1 MNRETSRET
10 TPMFDNV
17 FGIHERALYAA
28 ADRVSVLATNI
39 ANADTPNYKARDYDF
54 AAALSDATQGGDLTL
69 TRTHVGHLALGGE
82 GGAPGELKFRIPFQP
97 SLDGNTVEAP
107 VEQAK
112 FAENAVRFQTSLDF
126 INRSIATLQ
135 TAMTG
140 Q

>member
-1 MNRETSRET
+1 
-10 TPMFDNV
+10 MFANL

-28 ADRVSVLATNI
+28 ADRVGVLATNI

-54 AAALSDATQGGDLTL
+54 QSMLAATGSGGTL
-69 TRTHVGHLALGGE
+69 EMTRTHVGHLPIQSGGVT
-82 GGAPGELKFRIPFQP
+82 GEDLKYRIPFQP

-112 FAENAVRFQTSLDF
+112 FAENSVRYQTSLDF
-126 INRSIATLQ
+126 INRQVAAVQLAIA
-135 TAMTG
+135 G

>member
-1 MNRETSRET
+1 
-10 TPMFDNV
+10 MFDSL

-39 ANADTPNYKARDYDF
+39 ANVDTPNYKARDYDF
-54 AAALSDATQGGDLTL
+54 AATLAGTAEADGLAL
-69 TRTHVGHLALGGE
+69 TRTHVGHLPLVGDGTA
-82 GGAPGELKFRIPFQP
+82 GADLKYRIPYQP

-112 FAENAVRFQTSLDF
+112 FAENAVRYQTSLDF
-126 INRSIATLQ
+126 INRRIATMT
-135 TAMTG
+135 TALTG

>member
-1 MNRETSRET
+1 
-10 TPMFDNV
+10 MFDNV

-69 TRTHVGHLALGGE
+69 TRTHVGHLAIGGQ
-82 GGAPGELKFRIPFQP
+82 GGAPGELKYRIPFQP

-107 VEQAK
+107 VEEAQ
-112 FAENAVRFQTSLDF
+112 FGQNAIRYQMSLDA
-126 INRSIATLQ
+126 ISRQVSALQLAIA
-135 TAMTG
+135 G

>member
-1 MNRETSRET
+1 
-10 TPMFDNV
+10 MFDSI

-39 ANADTPNYKARDYDF
+39 ANVDTPNYKARDYDF
-54 AAALSDATQGGDLTL
+54 AATLAGTSAGDGLTL
-69 TRTHVGHLALGGE
+69 TRTHVGHLPLAS
-82 GGAPGELKFRIPFQP
+82 GGAVSADLKYRIPFQP

-112 FAENAVRFQTSLDF
+112 FAENAVRYQTSLDF
-126 INRSIATLQ
+126 IGRRIAALT
-135 TAMTG
+135 TALTG